1 MNDTY
6 QASMSSGPRIYSFKN
21 NMYFYGA
28 CHLLTLDEGD
38 RGKTVTISVDTQNRP
53 LCWIELWNGTY
64 DGVDWLKWTTERGQ
78 FAVVRSGG
86 EPQSNPSL
94 SWTIEPGNY
103 TLYFVTSSQSKQVRD
118 DLINYR
124 IQIS

>member
-38 RGKTVTISVDTQNRP
+38 RGKTVTISV
-53 LCWIELWNGTY
+53 ELRT
-64 DGVDWLKWTTERGQ
+64 
-78 FAVVRSGG
+78 VRYAG
-86 EPQSNPSL
+86 
-94 SWTIEPGNY
+94 
-103 TLYFVTSSQSKQVRD
+103 SSCGMGLMMV
-118 DLINYR
+118 
-124 IQIS
+124 